1 MYLVYFVITL
11 NIRKKNMLKL
21 AIFGSGSGTNCQAI
35 IDAVEAGTLN
45 AEIRCVLADKED
57 AYILERARTH
67 NIPAIYIDCAPFKT
81 KLDGEAELF
90 VLRTL
95 KEHDVN
101 FIALAGF
108 MRIVKDGL
116 LKAYEGRMINIHPS
130 LLPSFPGLDG
140 GKQAFEYG
148 VKFTGCTVH
157 FVDAGVDTGAIINQK
172 IISIDDEDTLD
183 TMMEKL
189 HAQEHIAYPEAL
201 QWIAEG
207 KIQRNGRRIKIT

>member
-1 MYLVYFVITL
+1 
-11 NIRKKNMLKL
+11 MLKL

-35 IDAVEAGTLN
+35 IDAIDAGILD
-45 AEIRCVLADKED
+45 AEIKCVLSDVAD
-57 AYILERARTH
+57 AYILERARKH
-67 NIPAIYIDCAPFKT
+67 NIPAIYFDCAPYKT
-81 KLDGEAELF
+81 KLDGETQRM
-90 VLRTL
+90 VLKTL
-95 KEHDVN
+95 KDHDVN

-116 LKAYEGRMINIHPS
+116 LKAYAGRMINIHPS

-140 GKQAFEYG
+140 GKQAFNYG

-157 FVDAGVDTGAIINQK
+157 FVDAGVDTGSIINQK
-172 IISIDDEDTLD
+172 CLAIEDDDTLES
-183 TMMEKL
+183 MMEKL

-207 KIQRNGRRIKIT
+207 RINFEGRRITLK

>member
-1 MYLVYFVITL
+1 
-11 NIRKKNMLKL
+11 MLKL

-35 IDAVEAGTLN
+35 IDAVEAGTLD
-45 AEIRCVLADKED
+45 AEIKCVLSDVQD
-57 AYILERARTH
+57 AFILERARKH
-67 NIPAIYIDCAPFKT
+67 NIPALWFDCAPFKT
-81 KLDGEAELF
+81 KLDGEAEQN
-90 VLRTL
+90 VLKL
-95 KEHDVN
+95 LDDHGVN
-101 FIALAGF
+101 FVALAGF

-116 LKAYEGRMINIHPS
+116 LNAYAGRIINIHPS

-157 FVDAGVDTGAIINQK
+157 FVDAGVDTGAIITQK
-172 IISIDDEDTLD
+172 CVSVEDADTLD
-183 TMMEKL
+183 SLMEKI

-207 KIQRNGRRIKIT
+207 RIHFNGRRISLK

>member
-1 MYLVYFVITL
+1 
-11 NIRKKNMLKL
+11 MLKL

-35 IDAVEAGTLN
+35 IDAIEAGTLD
-45 AEIRCVLADKED
+45 AEIKCILADVED
-57 AYILERARTH
+57 AYILERARQH
-67 NIPAIYIDCAPFKT
+67 NIPAIYFDCAPFKT
-81 KLDGEAELF
+81 KLDGEAEQY
-90 VLRTL
+90 VLQL
-95 KEHDVN
+95 LHEHDVN

-130 LLPSFPGLDG
+130 LLPSFPGLNG
-140 GKQAFEYG
+140 GKQAFDYG

-157 FVDAGVDTGAIINQK
+157 FVDSGVDTGAIINQK
-172 IISIDDEDTLD
+172 IISIEDDDTLD
-183 TMMEKL
+183 SMMNKL

-207 KIQRNGRRIKIT
+207 RILFDGRRTRLNG

>member
-1 MYLVYFVITL
+1 
-11 NIRKKNMLKL
+11 MLKL

-35 IDAVEAGTLN
+35 IDAIEAGVLD
-45 AEIRCVLADKED
+45 AEIKCVLSDVAD
-57 AYILERARTH
+57 AYILERARKH
-67 NIPAIYIDCAPFKT
+67 NIPAIWFDCAPFKT
-81 KLDGEAELF
+81 KLDGEGEQK
-90 VLRTL
+90 VLKIL
-95 KEHDVN
+95 SDHDVN

-116 LKAYEGRMINIHPS
+116 LNAFAGRIINIHPS

-172 IISIDDEDTLD
+172 IIPIGDDDTLD
-183 TMMEKL
+183 SMMQKL

-207 KIQRNGRRIKIT
+207 RINFEGRRITLK

>member
-1 MYLVYFVITL
+1 
-11 NIRKKNMLKL
+11 MLKL

-35 IDAVEAGTLN
+35 IDAIDAGTLD
-45 AEIRCVLADKED
+45 AEIRCILSDAED
-57 AYILERARTH
+57 APILERARKH
-67 NIPAIYIDCAPFKT
+67 SIPAIYFDCAPFKT
-81 KLDGEAELF
+81 KLDGEAEQN
-90 VLRTL
+90 VLRML
-95 KEHDVN
+95 EEHDVN

-116 LKAYEGRMINIHPS
+116 LKAYAGRIINIHPS

-140 GKQAFEYG
+140 GKQAFDYG

-172 IISIDDEDTLD
+172 VIAIDNDDTLD
-183 TMMEKL
+183 TMMKKL

-207 KIQRNGRRIKIT
+207 RIQLNGRRITLK

>member
-1 MYLVYFVITL
+1 
-11 NIRKKNMLKL
+11 MLKL

-35 IDAVEAGTLN
+35 IDAVEAGTLD
-45 AEIRCVLADKED
+45 ASIQCVLSDVQD
-57 AYILERARTH
+57 AYILDRARKH
-67 NIPAIYIDCAPFKT
+67 GIPAIWFDCAPFKT
-81 KLDGEAELF
+81 KLDGEGEQK
-90 VLRTL
+90 VLRIL
-95 KEHDVN
+95 EEHDVD

-116 LKAYEGRMINIHPS
+116 LNAYAGRIINIHPS

-172 IISIDDEDTLD
+172 SVAIEDADTLE
-183 TMMEKL
+183 TLMAKI

-207 KIQRNGRRIKIT
+207 GLRYDGRRIKLK

>member
-1 MYLVYFVITL
+1 
-11 NIRKKNMLKL
+11 MLKL

-35 IDAVEAGTLN
+35 IDAVEAGTLD
-45 AEIRCVLADKED
+45 AEIKCILADNAD
-57 AYILERARTH
+57 AFILERARRH
-67 NIPAIYIDCAPFKT
+67 NIPAIYFDCTPYKT
-81 KLDGEAELF
+81 KLDGEAEQH
-90 VLRTL
+90 VLRIL
-95 KEHDVN
+95 EEHDVN

-108 MRIVKDGL
+108 MRIMKSGL
-116 LKAYEGRMINIHPS
+116 LTAYAGRMVNIHPS

-172 IISIDDEDTLD
+172 IISIENDDTLES
-183 TMMEKL
+183 MMEKL
-189 HAQEHIAYPEAL
+189 HTQEHLAYPEAL

-207 KIQRNGRRIKIT
+207 RIELNGRRITLKP